1 MNIPFSKPLIDKD
14 VVSEVNDCL
23 SNTGWLTTGPKTR
36 ELEEEIK
43 SYTMSNNVLCVNSWT
58 SAAMLI
64 LKWYGIKKGDEVI
77 IPSYSYSATA
87 LCIINSGANA
97 VMVDVC
103 DDFNIDINKIKS
115 AITTK
120 TKAIMPVD
128 IGGFPCC
135 YDKILELLNQSEV
148 KRLFNPEND
157 IQKKLGRILL
167 MSDSAH
173 SIGAKLKGKHIAQY
187 ADFTLYSFHSVKNI
201 TSGEGGAICENLP
214 NDKFDNKSEFT
225 NLKYLSLNGQTK
237 SAFEKYKI
245 GGWRYDIIYPGL
257 KINMPD
263 VCASIALAQI
273 KKYES
278 KLLPERKKIFEKY
291 NTYFKKLNWAIL
303 PPQMSKNKESS
314 YHLYMIRIKNMSEN
328 DRDLMIEY
336 ISKKNVGVNVHYI
349 PMPMLTIF
357 QKLGY
362 DINNYPNT
370 YKIYSNEI
378 TLPVYNG
385 LTNKQVSYV
394 CRVVSE
400 SYKHITN
407 NKQL

>member
-1 MNIPFSKPLIDKD
+1 MF
-14 VVSEVNDCL
+14 L

-173 SIGAKLKGKHIAQY
+173 SYTIRRFYII
-187 ADFTLYSFHSVKNI
+187 FF
-201 TSGEGGAICENLP
+201 
-214 NDKFDNKSEFT
+214 
-225 NLKYLSLNGQTK
+225 SL
-237 SAFEKYKI
+237 
-245 GGWRYDIIYPGL
+245 
-257 KINMPD
+257 
-263 VCASIALAQI
+263 C
-273 KKYES
+273 
-278 KLLPERKKIFEKY
+278 
-291 NTYFKKLNWAIL
+291 
-303 PPQMSKNKESS
+303 
-314 YHLYMIRIKNMSEN
+314 
-328 DRDLMIEY
+328 
-336 ISKKNVGVNVHYI
+336 
-349 PMPMLTIF
+349 
-357 QKLGY
+357 
-362 DINNYPNT
+362 
-370 YKIYSNEI
+370 
-378 TLPVYNG
+378 
-385 LTNKQVSYV
+385 
-394 CRVVSE
+394 
-400 SYKHITN
+400 
-407 NKQL
+407 